1 MGVNGMTLSTVDLN
15 LPWSCAENGTTI
27 VDADGAPAAYGLSLD
42 ETPAIV
48 RAVNNHDALVAA
60 LQEAVRQIEYMQ
72 EKFTPTAT
80 GATVIARSNS
90 LLASL
95 E

>member
-1 MGVNGMTLSTVDLN
+1 MTLSTVDLN
-15 LPWSCAENGTTI
+15 LPWSCVENGTAI

-48 RAVNNHDALVAA
+48 RAVNNHEALVR
-60 LQEAVRQIEYMQ
+60 AVRELT
-72 EKFTPTAT
+72 FDATAN
-80 GATVIARSNS
+80 ATADMVRFGQAFDEARK